1 MRETGVFPLSRFPLF
16 REWDVSGD
24 VMVAVGEFVQSRN
37 RAIVQLSMVLRDCT
51 NVAGVAMVST
61 YPSTSKSCR
70 LLLRSA

>member
-51 NVAGVAMVST
+51 NVLAGLFRTLHANQIEQFQLFGT
-61 YPSTSKSCR
+61 IG
-70 LLLRSA
+70 